1 MFAQPSSFLLLPPF
15 DISLQC
21 VWGCVCVCAH
31 TGSSSCT
38 TLLWMVLNAS
48 HTHNDRRSVSSV
60 SNLTQG
66 EGLHPS
72 VLPQCG
78 TPLPLLPFTHLLTH
92 THTQSPPYYTHRHPH
107 TTTHTHTHTQTRT
120 KRPLLLGRGLRY
132 LCSNECGYLIPEAIW
147 TVIESVS
154 WWCAPEGRG
163 WELEV
168 EPSNNILPNRN

>member
-1 MFAQPSSFLLLPPF
+1 MHELIKCIQMWCLWICTNVCTTELSFSFIPTSL
-15 DISLQC
+15 DISLQY

-72 VLPQCG
+72 VLTQCG
-78 TPLPLLPFTHLLTH
+78 TPLPSPPLYPPPPHTH
-92 THTQSPPYYTHRHPH
+92 THTQDPVLYTHRHPH
-107 TTTHTHTHTQTRT
+107 TTTHT
-120 KRPLLLGRGLRY
+120 
-132 LCSNECGYLIPEAIW
+132 PEHAPGAPCFWEGDSTI
-147 TVIESVS
+147 
-154 WWCAPEGRG
+154 CALMNVATWFQKPFEQ
-163 WELEV
+163 
-168 EPSNNILPNRN
+168 

>member
-1 MFAQPSSFLLLPPF
+1 MHELIKCIQMWSSWICTNVCTTELFSFTPTSF

-78 TPLPLLPFTHLLTH
+78 TPLPLLPFTHLLAH
-92 THTQSPPYYTHRHPH
+92 TEPPILYTHRHPH
-107 TTTHTHTHTQTRT
+107 TTTHPNTHQAPPAFGKGT
-120 KRPLLLGRGLRY
+120 PL
-132 LCSNECGYLIPEAIW
+132 
-147 TVIESVS
+147 SV
-154 WWCAPEGRG
+154 
-163 WELEV
+163 L
-168 EPSNNILPNRN
+168 